1 METQQPVSSS
11 KLQSPIALLESAIN
25 LYKQRFATFFVILLI
40 PLLVQVASWL
50 FPFLFKASGIIP
62 FTSVIFSI
70 VSIFVSILGGLAL
83 LYAIKDNTGV
93 EVSYKKGWTKI
104 FSYFWLMVLSLF
116 IIIGGFLLF
125 VIPGIILAVW
135 FVFGGYIFVYENI
148 GGMKALSKSKE
159 YVKGRWFGVFLRLIV
174 VFIFNVAI
182 YIVLTFL
189 TGLLGF
195 PAYAKTIASYAISAV
210 IGPIIPI
217 YLLFLY
223 QNLRSVKG
231 ETI

>member
-116 IIIGGFLLF
+116 II
-125 VIPGIILAVW
+125 PGIILAVW

>member
-104 FSYFWLMVLSLF
+104 FSYFWLRKYWRNESAFKKQRICKRQMVWCLF
-116 IIIGGFLLF
+116 
-125 VIPGIILAVW
+125 
-135 FVFGGYIFVYENI
+135 
-148 GGMKALSKSKE
+148 
-159 YVKGRWFGVFLRLIV
+159 
-174 VFIFNVAI
+174 
-182 YIVLTFL
+182 
-189 TGLLGF
+189 
-195 PAYAKTIASYAISAV
+195 KTNCCFY
-210 IGPIIPI
+210 
-217 YLLFLY
+217 F
-223 QNLRSVKG
+223 
-231 ETI
+231 

>member
-1 METQQPVSSS
+1 MLLKTT
-11 KLQSPIALLESAIN
+11 LALRCLIKRAG
-25 LYKQRFATFFVILLI
+25 QRFFLI
-40 PLLVQVASWL
+40 
-50 FPFLFKASGIIP
+50 SG
-62 FTSVIFSI
+62 
-70 VSIFVSILGGLAL
+70 
-83 LYAIKDNTGV
+83 
-93 EVSYKKGWTKI
+93 
-104 FSYFWLMVLSLF
+104 
-116 IIIGGFLLF
+116 
-125 VIPGIILAVW
+125 
-135 FVFGGYIFVYENI
+135 YENI

-231 ETI
+231 ET